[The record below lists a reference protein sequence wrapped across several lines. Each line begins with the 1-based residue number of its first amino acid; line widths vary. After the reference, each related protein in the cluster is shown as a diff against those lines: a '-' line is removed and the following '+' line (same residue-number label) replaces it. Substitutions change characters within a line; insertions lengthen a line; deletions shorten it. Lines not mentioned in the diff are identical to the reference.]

1 MEYEIEGTLK
11 LPKLVFDD
19 ESLTVIQHSKET
31 KYSYQN
37 MDQIKIAYKQLFADF
52 GALEFLYNGKP
63 ITISYN
69 KRYTKKL
76 ETIIPK
82 IQKQKNETSSTE
94 VHTTSVSMPEDPVAY
109 LKKCKEM
116 LDLGLITQDEYESKK
131 KQLLNL

>member
-19 ESLTVIQHSKET
+19 EALTVIQHAKET
-31 KYSYQN
+31 KYLYEN

-76 ETIIPK
+76 ETVIPK
-82 IQKQKNETSSTE
+82 IKQHKTKTSSTE
-94 VHTTSVSMPEDPVAY
+94 IHTTSVSMPQDPVAY
-109 LKKCKEM
+109 LTKCKEM
-116 LDLGLITQDEYESKK
+116 LDLGLITQEEYESKK